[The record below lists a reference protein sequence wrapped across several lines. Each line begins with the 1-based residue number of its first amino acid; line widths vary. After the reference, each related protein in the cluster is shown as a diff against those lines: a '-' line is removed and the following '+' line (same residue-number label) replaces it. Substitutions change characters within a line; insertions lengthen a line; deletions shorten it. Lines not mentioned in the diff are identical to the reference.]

1 MDFLK
6 NYVRLI
12 IIIKLIFLY
21 FVIVSSIDGI
31 RLKSDPKN
39 NELQTIYNNNLY
51 YKERFEL
58 LFKFLMSILLI
69 YLFYPRR
76 QIPIPL
82 DYETRL
88 MLCLFGFIL
97 ILSSM

>member
-1 MDFLK
+1 MNFLT

-12 IIIKLIFLY
+12 FIIKLIFLY
-21 FVIVSSIDGI
+21 FAIVSSIDGA
-31 RLKSDPKN
+31 RLKRDPKN
-39 NELQTIYNNNLY
+39 AGLQNIYNNNLY

-58 LFKFLMSILLI
+58 LFKFFMSILLI

-82 DYETRL
+82 DYEIRL
-88 MLCLFGFIL
+88 LLCLFGVIL
-97 ILSSM
+97 ILSAM